1 MRKIIRVLAII
12 LILLAIIAAVGY
24 LWAALSTDNS
34 LTARAIDFAK
44 LGWLFLNGG
53 KNGNQQVIPAAWVEE
68 ATRADD
74 GEVLVEQGSQKYQH
88 YWWIDHEKGGYN
100 AEGNFCQFIY
110 VYPPADLVLV
120 RHGNECG
127 GAYWTGL
134 LGDIAQAVEAEL
146 DK

>member
-1 MRKIIRVLAII
+1 MAII
-12 LILLAIIAAVGY
+12 LILLAIIAALGY